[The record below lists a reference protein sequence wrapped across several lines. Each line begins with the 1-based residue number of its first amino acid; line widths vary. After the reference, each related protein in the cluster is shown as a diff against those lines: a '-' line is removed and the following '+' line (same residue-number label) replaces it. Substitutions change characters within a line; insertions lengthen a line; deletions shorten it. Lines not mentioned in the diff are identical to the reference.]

1 MCAHT
6 LDESL
11 GVANEEKAT
20 QQHIKCFLQRIV
32 QATAMALEL
41 YSMELFIIK
50 STKLVSRTY
59 WNRAEKLDT
68 NVGRDWENAY
78 LVASSGLCIELAS
91 PRRYEKLEK
100 NLK

>member
-1 MCAHT
+1 MCAHA

-20 QQHIKCFLQRIV
+20 RQHIKCFLRRIV

-50 STKLVSRTY
+50 STKLVSHTY

-68 NVGRDWENAY
+68 NVGRTTHDIRVYYTVMPHAPWILWTTLIGFYN
-78 LVASSGLCIELAS
+78 
-91 PRRYEKLEK
+91 
-100 NLK
+100 